1 MAGRGKKKLINEKDM
16 AKAEGHAFAGCKN
29 NTICTLMG
37 WGHNFLEDRSDIRKR
52 LTKKRA
58 ERNYA
63 LRKSQTDKALDEKN
77 PTMLIFLGKNELG
90 QTDRQ
95 DHKVDGVVG
104 TRELS
109 EEEVREFIQDK
120 HVPCEDAIAQ

>member
-1 MAGRGKKKLINEKDM
+1 MAGRSKKKLISEKDI
-16 AKAEGHAFAGCKN
+16 AKAEGYALAGCKN

-37 WGHNFLEDRSDIRKR
+37 WGHNFLEDRPDIRKK
-52 LTKKRA
+52 LTQKRA
-58 ERNYA
+58 ERDFA
-63 LRKSQTDKALDEKN
+63 LRKSQTDKALKEKN

-109 EEEVREFIQDK
+109 EDELLELMQDK
-120 HVPCEDAIAQ
+120 RVPCEDAIAT

>member
-1 MAGRGKKKLINEKDM
+1 
-16 AKAEGHAFAGCKN
+16 
-29 NTICTLMG
+29 
-37 WGHNFLEDRSDIRKR
+37 
-52 LTKKRA
+52 LTQKRA

-63 LRKSQTDKALDEKN
+63 LRKSQTDKALNEKN

-95 DHKVDGVVG
+95 DHNVEGVVG

-109 EEEVREFIQDK
+109 EAELRELIQDK
-120 HVPCEDAIAQ
+120 CVPCEDAIAQ